1 MRILLSY
8 ISLLFILAFATE
20 AMAQSQIA
28 IIANKSVKEGSIS
41 KSTLIDIFTLNKS
54 FWSNGSKITVV
65 DLRGESQMK
74 EGFYDF
80 LGFSYSEI
88 QKIWLKRQ
96 FSGKSMPPIACK
108 SEREIVEKV
117 ASTPGAIGYVSLKNA
132 SKEVRIL
139 AKIQP

>member
-1 MRILLSY
+1 MKLFSVIL
-8 ISLLFILAFATE
+8 ILFFIATASE
-20 AMAQSQIA
+20 LCAQSQIA

-65 DLRGESQMK
+65 DLRGESSMK
-74 EGFYDF
+74 ERFYDF

-88 QKIWLKRQ
+88 QKLWLKRQ
-96 FSGKSMPPIACK
+96 FSGKSMPPIACRTEK
-108 SEREIVEKV
+108 EIVEKV

-132 SKEVRIL
+132 TKEVTIL